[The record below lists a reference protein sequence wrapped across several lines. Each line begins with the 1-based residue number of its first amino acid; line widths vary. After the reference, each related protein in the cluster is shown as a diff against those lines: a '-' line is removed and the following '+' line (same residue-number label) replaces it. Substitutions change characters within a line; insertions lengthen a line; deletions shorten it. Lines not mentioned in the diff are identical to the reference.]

1 MHYHGV
7 FAIIA
12 ISALLLNVNLIF
24 SESTEPTKL
33 KLHKMRTSFVDGA
46 KPLVF
51 VGKLTTTSGEPI
63 YNATIYIKNNQDCPS
78 DQIVGQALTDK
89 TGKFYVYTVTKVWSA
104 ETNRITFHAEF
115 YGDENYS
122 SSISE
127 ERTYVIFPKLAE
139 KCEN

>member
-1 MHYHGV
+1 MHYHVV

-63 YNATIYIKNNQDCPS
+63 HNATITIKNNQDCPA

-89 TGKFYVYTVTKVWSA
+89 TGKFYVYTVTKNWGDG
-104 ETNRITFHAEF
+104 TNRITFHAE
-115 YGDENYS
+115 YSGDESYS
-122 SSISE
+122 TSISE
-127 ERTYVIFPKLAE
+127 SRTYVIFPPFAQM
-139 KCEN
+139 CEN